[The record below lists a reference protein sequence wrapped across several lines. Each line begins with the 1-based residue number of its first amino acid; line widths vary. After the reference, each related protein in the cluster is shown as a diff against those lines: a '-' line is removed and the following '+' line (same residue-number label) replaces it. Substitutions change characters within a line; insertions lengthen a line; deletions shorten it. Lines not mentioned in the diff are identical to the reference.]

1 MYTGLYYK
9 SRTKVVQLEVGCVLV
24 YMVHDQDVAVGRV
37 AAGADSS
44 QQIAS
49 QLQL

>member
-1 MYTGLYYK
+1 MRGHP
-9 SRTKVVQLEVGCVLV
+9 VQAGGPTRGRLRPRL
-24 YMVHDQDVAVGRV
+24 HDQDVAVGRV